1 MRTFAAVPTTNETN
15 DEPQIRNEKETCI
28 NMLKNQTLEG
38 LRRLKLFGLARAY
51 EQQIEQPAAAELSF
65 DERLAMLVAT
75 EETTRDERRQ
85 ERLLKQARLRQS
97 SACVEDID
105 YRHPRGLERSRMA
118 QLVTGDFIRQRQ
130 NLLLVGPTGT
140 GKSWLACAFGQ
151 TACRQGLSARYER
164 VPRLLETLRLSR
176 GDGSFGKKLQTL
188 AKIDLLILDDFGLKP
203 LMQAEKHD
211 LLEIIEDRH
220 ALRST
225 IVTSQLP
232 VKLWHEYL
240 GEPTVADALLDRL
253 LNNAHR
259 LELSGES
266 LRKNGKPLDI
276 AAEAAEK

>member
-1 MRTFAAVPTTNETN
+1 
-15 DEPQIRNEKETCI
+15 
-28 NMLKNQTLEG
+28 MLKNQTLEAM
-38 LRRLKLFGLARAY
+38 RRLKLFGLARAY
-51 EQQIEQPAAAELSF
+51 EQQLEQPAAAELSF
-65 DERLAMLVAT
+65 DERLALLVST

-97 SACVEDID
+97 SACIEDID

-118 QLVTGDFIRQRQ
+118 QLITCDFIRGRQ

-151 TACRQGLSARYER
+151 AACRQGLSARYER

-203 LMQAEKHD
+203 LTQAEKHD

-220 ALRST
+220 GLRST

-232 VKLWHEYL
+232 VKVWHEYL

-259 LELSGES
+259 LELHGES

-276 AAEAAEK
+276 AGEVAEK